1 MHHPLKNPYKED
13 HLVLNTA
20 RLAIIARRRV
30 NQEEAA
36 EEGFTLIELLVV
48 LLIIGILLAI
58 AIPTFL
64 SVTKSAN
71 DTAAQSNLQTA
82 LTGAKAY
89 YTQQQQ
95 SYSGV
100 CQSSQCGNTSNSG
113 FQGIDTGLSAVQAS
127 TAGFSNG
134 PHVVSI
140 DALAGSLLE
149 VVAWAQGTQNCW
161 GIIDSTAPNT
171 IDGQAGFTGTLFVED
186 PNIPK
191 ASCVGSLWP
200 KASATKLAGTKS
212 STSGFGSVK

>member
-13 HLVLNTA
+13 HQVLNTA

-100 CQSSQCGNTSNSG
+100 CYLGNCGNAANSG
-113 FQGIDTGLSAVQAS
+113 FQGIDTGLSSVTAS
-127 TAGFSNG
+127 VNSTG
-134 PHVVSI
+134 PHVVSL
-140 DALAGSLLE
+140 DNVPLKSGSLLV

-161 GIIDSTAPNT
+161 GIIDSTAPNSV
-171 IDGQAGFTGTLFVED
+171 DGQTNFTGTMFAEDANVPTSLCKAGLF
-186 PNIPK
+186 
-191 ASCVGSLWP
+191 
-200 KASATKLAGTKS
+200 AGAAKTGKS
-212 STSGFGSVK
+212 SLTGFSTVS

>member
-1 MHHPLKNPYKED
+1 MLT
-13 HLVLNTA
+13 TA
-20 RLAIIARRRV
+20 RLAAIARRRV

-100 CQSSQCGNTSNSG
+100 CYTATCGGGASNSG
-113 FQGIDTGLSAVQAS
+113 FQGIDTGLSSVTAS
-127 TAGFSNG
+127 NSSNG
-134 PHVVSI
+134 PHVVSV
-140 DALAGSLLE
+140 DNVPLKNGSLL
-149 VVAWAQGTQNCW
+149 VVVGWAQGTQNCW
-161 GIIDSTAPNT
+161 GIIDSTAPNSV
-171 IDGQAGFTGTLFVED
+171 DGQTTFTGTMFAED
-186 PNIPK
+186 ANVPSSTCK
-191 ASCVGSLWP
+191 ASVFAGAAKVG
-200 KASATKLAGTKS
+200 KS
-212 STSGFGSVK
+212 SLTGFSTVS

>member
-1 MHHPLKNPYKED
+1 MHHPLKNPYKEE
-13 HLVLNTA
+13 HQVLNTA

-95 SYSGV
+95 SYTGV
-100 CQSSQCGNTSNSG
+100 CQSGTCGNTTNSG
-113 FQGIDTGLSAVQAS
+113 FLGIDTGLSSLTKSGA
-127 TAGFSNG
+127 SNG
-134 PHVVSI
+134 PHVVSL
-140 DALAGSLLE
+140 DAVSGSLL
-149 VVAWAQGTQNCW
+149 VIVAWAQGTQNCW
-161 GIIDSTAPNT
+161 GVVDSTAPNS
-171 IDGQAGFTGTLFVED
+171 IDGQTLFTGTMYVEL
-186 PNIPK
+186 PNV
-191 ASCVGSLWP
+191 ASTSCT
-200 KASATKLAGTKS
+200 SAGFGGTTTTKLANSKWSLTGFS
-212 STSGFGSVK
+212 SVHN